1 MAENTTAVSCDELV
15 KEFSKGALVWYN
27 FKPDCDILYL
37 YNDKEDAAV
46 KEFLQQKGTVTL
58 CSCIELAE
66 AKLEVNRYDYI
77 VGIDVIEECQ
87 NPAELL
93 KACHKMLKS
102 SGRIVLGTENRY
114 AIKYI
119 CGDRDPYTNHSFD
132 GMENYRR
139 LSDADRNL
147 IAGRCYSMAELKLM
161 LSQAGFENDKFYSV
175 MPSLQETQLVYAE
188 GYEPVEE
195 LAMRY
200 FPLYNYPDSV
210 FLEEQYLYTDLIKN
224 GMFHKMANAY
234 IIECSMDGRLDDTLH
249 ATISLDRGHDNALVT
264 SICEHD
270 GVRNVIKRAVYKE
283 GIHKLKEMQDNL
295 DDLHTRGINVVDSS
309 VENDTFIMPYV
320 DAPVAMNE
328 LKAIAKKDRNAF
340 LKAMD
345 DMYELILNSSE
356 HTGIIS
362 EKDRNSADGRDLGTI
377 LEKGYIDMV
386 PLNCFYDGTIE
397 DSKSRFIY
405 YDQEFYWDNC
415 PAKAIMY
422 RSISIIYDGTDKE
435 FERIMPRTELLNR
448 YGLAECEDIWQRM
461 SSRFTETLRKQKQL
475 RPYYENKRID
485 GRILYTNREK
495 INYSA
500 KEYQK
505 IFVDIFDGF
514 DDSKK
519 LILFGSGRF
528 TERFLFQFAGD
539 YNIYSIVDNN
549 SAKWGT
555 TMQGVPI
562 NSPDILKDTPEKD
575 RHIIICIKGYNG
587 VVNQLKDMG
596 ITDYHIYD
604 PGNDYPNK
612 SKEHVAQ
619 SLAQT
624 GDSGLKES
632 DMDKP
637 YNVGYIAGVFD
648 LFHIGHL
655 NMFKRAKE
663 QCRYLIVGVV
673 SDEGVRLNKQAEPFV
688 PFEER
693 IEMVRSCRYVDEAVK
708 LPLNF
713 AGTRDMFKK
722 YHFDVQFSGSDYEHD
737 PAWLSEKEFLEK
749 NGSTMVFFP
758 YTQSTSS
765 TKLKKAIESK
775 IKQ

>member
-1 MAENTTAVSCDELV
+1 MADNTTAVSCDELV

-66 AKLEVNRYDYI
+66 VKLEVNRYDYI

-102 SGRIVLGTENRY
+102 SGRIVFGTENRY

-132 GMENYRR
+132 GIENYRR

-147 IAGRCYSMAELKLM
+147 IAGRCYSMAELKRM
-161 LSQAGFENDKFYSV
+161 LVEAGFDEDKFYSV

-295 DDLHTRGINVVDSS
+295 YDLHTRGINVVDSS

-328 LKAIAKKDRNAF
+328 LKAIAKKDKNAF

-435 FERIMPRTELLNR
+435 FERIMPRTELLDR